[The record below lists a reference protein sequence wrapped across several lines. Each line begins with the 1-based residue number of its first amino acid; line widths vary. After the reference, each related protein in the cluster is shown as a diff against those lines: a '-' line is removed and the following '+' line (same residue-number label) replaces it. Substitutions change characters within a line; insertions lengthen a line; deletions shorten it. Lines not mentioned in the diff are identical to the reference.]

1 MIPHNIQKM
10 TRGEKK
16 TAKSAVE
23 ITEETL
29 RREMSKPHQNKNE
42 EKRGGRTQSRLK
54 RATYPTDE
62 TTEKCERAEWRKR
75 SCKSLL

>member
-1 MIPHNIQKM
+1 MISHNNQKM

-29 RREMSKPHQNKNE
+29 R
-42 EKRGGRTQSRLK
+42 
-54 RATYPTDE
+54 
-62 TTEKCERAEWRKR
+62 
-75 SCKSLL
+75 